1 MDWGSWLIEWFAG
14 VFQLVLGFLLGTI
27 VTGIFT
33 WKVVLPKVMRNKD
46 VQDLIEAIKE
56 GKELLKEVLE
66 NQKELRRK

>member
-27 VTGIFT
+27 VTGVFT
-33 WKVVLPKVMRNKD
+33 WKVVLPRVMRNKD